1 MVHHIAAVQIE
12 YNPFSLDIEQNGLLT
27 ACREL
32 GVAVVCYAPLGRGF
46 LTGQIKSPDDFPEGD
61 IRRFLPRFSP
71 ENFPRNLKIVD
82 ALADIA
88 RAKGVSVSTLTLAWL
103 LAQGEDI
110 IPIPGTTK
118 TKNLDTN
125 VQALSITLAPEENR
139 RIRELVEAARVSG
152 GRYHAA

>member
-27 ACREL
+27 ACRDL

-46 LTGQIKSPDDFPEGD
+46 LTGQIKSPNDFPEGD
-61 IRRFLPRFSP
+61 IRRFLPRFSE

-88 RAKGVSVSTLTLAWL
+88 RDKGVSVSTLTLAWL

-118 TKNLDTN
+118 TKNLDIN

-139 RIRELVEAARVSG
+139 RIRELVEAAGVSG

>member
-46 LTGQIKSPDDFPEGD
+46 LTGQIKSPNDFPEGD
-61 IRRFLPRFSP
+61 IRRFLPRFSE

-88 RAKGVSVSTLTLAWL
+88 RDKGVSVSTLTLAWL

-118 TKNLDTN
+118 TKNLDIN

-139 RIRELVEAARVSG
+139 RIRELVEAAGVSG